1 MLDLYFVPTSCI
13 LIFKLWMT
21 ERKATDKSLESHTT
35 GVTEKEKE
43 KVTTLWERTKP
54 FGDCKESLKR
64 YITKR
69 VEIQVYY

>member
-1 MLDLYFVPTSCI
+1 
-13 LIFKLWMT
+13 MT